1 MMKTLNEIPKKNPF
15 KVPEN
20 YFEDV
25 NRKIISAAAGNQP
38 GESRKGTLRRLRPML
53 AVAASIAAIT
63 LLSYTAIKIFR
74 PESGRNLPDVLTSE
88 LRESYLSDIDTQTLE
103 QYTDPAFL
111 NEGIPNLT
119 TSEIIDY
126 LSADNIDINDIYE
139 RL

>member
-1 MMKTLNEIPKKNPF
+1 MKTLNEIPRENPF

-25 NRKIISAAAGNQP
+25 NRKIISAAAGIQP

-53 AVAASIAAIT
+53 AVAASIAAFIV
-63 LLSYTAIKIFR
+63 LSYTGLRIFR
-74 PESGRNLPDVLTSE
+74 PETGSNLPDVLTAE
-88 LRESYLSDIDTQTLE
+88 LKESYLNDIDTQTLE

-111 NEGIPNLT
+111 NEGVSDLT
-119 TSEIIDY
+119 TNEIIDY
-126 LSADNIDINDIYE
+126 LSIENIDINDIYE

>member
-1 MMKTLNEIPKKNPF
+1 MKTLNEISHKNPF

-25 NRKIISAAAGNQP
+25 NRKIISAAASIQP
-38 GESRKGTLRRLRPML
+38 GESRKGTLRRMRPML
-53 AVAASIAAIT
+53 AVAASIAAFI
-63 LLSYTAIKIFR
+63 LLSYTAMKIFR
-74 PESGRNLPDVLTSE
+74 SETRSNLPDVLTAE
-88 LRESYLSDIDTQTLE
+88 LREFYLNDIDTQTLE

-111 NEGIPNLT
+111 NEGASDLT

-126 LSADNIDINDIYE
+126 LSVENIDINDIYE